1 MQMHINELFTIIT
14 YIFKFSVI
22 YVLYI
27 SITIINCFFFEDL
40 KLDLVYHIK
49 FLLYILTIVR
59 HFKYLSIRSHNLE
72 FDKYIGLTL
81 FMLNQ
86 QQQFWLKNFKID
98 WLFRRPHSKKIWL
111 ICSNRLSNQS
121 KFTIIKIDLLLE

>member
-1 MQMHINELFTIIT
+1 MNCLQLLPTYLNFWLFM
-14 YIFKFSVI
+14 YCIFQSRS
-22 YVLYI
+22 
-27 SITIINCFFFEDL
+27 SIAFFLEDL

-98 WLFRRPHSKKIWL
+98 
-111 ICSNRLSNQS
+111 
-121 KFTIIKIDLLLE
+121 